1 MNKDI
6 YFDRLHGSSWPTP
19 DDLWPYF
26 SSVDG
31 SNWFHQTGN
40 DSASLTVEGIN
51 GTAHLPFAGG
61 RQDINLLLWGQPN
74 LGVLLIYELSGKAPV
89 RTWCSKGDMT
99 RLKEYVRSTH
109 DDPLPV
115 GLFIP
120 FADAFKA
127 VKEFM
132 ETEGQLPKSIDWVR
146 DEDLPP
152 DIFPDP

>member
-1 MNKDI
+1 
-6 YFDRLHGSSWPTP
+6 
-19 DDLWPYF
+19 
-26 SSVDG
+26 
-31 SNWFHQTGN
+31 
-40 DSASLTVEGIN
+40 
-51 GTAHLPFAGG
+51 
-61 RQDINLLLWGQPN
+61 
-74 LGVLLIYELSGKAPV
+74 
-89 RTWCSKGDMT
+89 SKGDMT